1 MKIKHIIKKILEL
14 IFGVIGIDAKFSKK
28 GKNRKA
34 IVFDQNQLAQYFYP
48 NKRMELYFEGLD
60 RANVKW
66 TDNFSKQLR
75 FYSLQQIIEHVLG
88 LKLDADF
95 AECGCWKG
103 HSSFIISTL
112 LSKNNF
118 QNQFHIFDSFEGGLS
133 DKTAKDQNDQYGL
146 SAEETIKEKE
156 MFSSLEENVDKVLEK
171 FDFIKL
177 YKGWIPDRF
186 EEVKDQKFSFVHIDV
201 DLYKPTLDSL
211 EFFYPRLAGGGG
223 WIVVD
228 DYGFM
233 QFPGCKKA
241 VDEFLKRN
249 EFTFFYEMP
258 AGGCFIIK

>member
-1 MKIKHIIKKILEL
+1 MKIKHVIKKILEL
-14 IFGVIGIDAKFSKK
+14 IFGAIGVDAKFSKK
-28 GKNRKA
+28 DKNRKT

-48 NKRMELYFEGLD
+48 NKRMKLYFEGLE
-60 RANVKW
+60 RANLKH

-75 FYSLQQIIEHVLG
+75 FYSLQQIIEHILA
-88 LKLDADF
+88 LKLNGDV

-103 HSSFIISTL
+103 HSSFIIATL

-133 DKTAKDQNDQYGL
+133 DKTEKDQDDQYGL
-146 SAEETIKEKE
+146 STEETITEKE
-156 MFSSLEENVDKVLEK
+156 MFFSLEENVGKVLEK
-171 FDFIKL
+171 FDFVKL

-186 EEVKDQKFSFVHIDV
+186 EEVKGKIFSFVHIDV
-201 DLYKPTLDSL
+201 DLYEPTLDSL
-211 EFFYPRLAGGGG
+211 EFFYPRLAEKGG
-223 WIVVD
+223 IVVD

-233 QFPGCKKA
+233 QFPGCKRA

>member
-1 MKIKHIIKKILEL
+1 MKIKHVIKRILEL
-14 IFGVIGIDAKFSKK
+14 IFGTIGIDAKFSKK
-28 GKNRKA
+28 DKNRKT
-34 IVFDQNQLAQYFYP
+34 IVFNQNQLAQYFYP

-60 RANVKW
+60 RTNLKQ

-75 FYSLQQIIEHVLG
+75 FYSLQQIIEYVLA
-88 LKLDADF
+88 LKLNGDV

-133 DKTAKDQNDQYGL
+133 EKTEKDQNDQYGL
-146 SAEETIKEKE
+146 SGEETIKEKE
-156 MFSSLEENVDKVLEK
+156 MFFSLEENVGKVLEK

-186 EEVKDQKFSFVHIDV
+186 EEVKGQKFSFVHIDV
-201 DLYKPTLDSL
+201 DLYDPTLDSL
-211 EFFYPRLAGGGG
+211 EFFYPRLVEKGS
-223 WIVVD
+223 IVVD

-233 QFPGCKKA
+233 QFPGCKRA

-249 EFTFFYEMP
+249 EYTFFYEMP

>member
-223 WIVVD
+223 
-228 DYGFM
+228 G
-233 QFPGCKKA
+233 
-241 VDEFLKRN
+241 L
-249 EFTFFYEMP
+249 
-258 AGGCFIIK
+258 

>member
-1 MKIKHIIKKILEL
+1 MKIKHVIKKVLEL
-14 IFGVIGIDAKFSKK
+14 IFWVIGIDAKFSQKD
-28 GKNRKA
+28 KNRKI

-48 NKRMELYFEGLD
+48 NKRMELYFEGLERSD
-60 RANVKW
+60 LKH

-75 FYSLQQIIEHVLG
+75 FYSLQQIIEHNLA
-88 LKLDADF
+88 LKLNGDI

-103 HSSFIISTL
+103 HSSFIIATL
-112 LSKNNF
+112 LSQNNF
-118 QNQFHIFDSFEGGLS
+118 QYQFHIFDSFEGGLS
-133 DKTAKDQNDQYGL
+133 EKTKKDQEDQYGL
-146 SAEETIKEKE
+146 ETFKEKE
-156 MFSSLEENVDKVLEK
+156 MFFSLEENVGKVLEK
-171 FDFIKL
+171 FNFIKL

-186 EEVKDQKFSFVHIDV
+186 EEVKGQKFSFVHIDV
-201 DLYKPTLDSL
+201 DLYEPTLNSL
-211 EFFYPRLAGGGG
+211 EFFYPRLVKKGS
-223 WIVVD
+223 IIVD

>member
-1 MKIKHIIKKILEL
+1 MKIKHIIKKILEF
-14 IFGVIGIDAKFSKK
+14 IFEVIGIDAKFSHKD
-28 GKNRKA
+28 KNRKI
-34 IVFDQNQLAQYFYP
+34 IVFDQNQLSQYFYP
-48 NKRMELYFEGLD
+48 NKRMELYFEGLERSD
-60 RANVKW
+60 LKH

-75 FYSLQQIIEHVLG
+75 FYSLQQIIEHNLA
-88 LKLDADF
+88 LKLNGDV

-103 HSSFIISTL
+103 HSSFIIATL

-133 DKTAKDQNDQYGL
+133 EKTEKDRKDQYGL
-146 SAEETIKEKE
+146 DTIKEKE
-156 MFSSLEENVDKVLEK
+156 MFFSFEESVGKVLEK
-171 FDFIKL
+171 FNFIKL

-186 EEVKDQKFSFVHIDV
+186 EEIKEQKFSFVHIDV
-201 DLYKPTLDSL
+201 DLYEPTLDSL
-211 EFFYPRLAGGGG
+211 EFFYPRLVEKGS
-223 WIVVD
+223 IIVD